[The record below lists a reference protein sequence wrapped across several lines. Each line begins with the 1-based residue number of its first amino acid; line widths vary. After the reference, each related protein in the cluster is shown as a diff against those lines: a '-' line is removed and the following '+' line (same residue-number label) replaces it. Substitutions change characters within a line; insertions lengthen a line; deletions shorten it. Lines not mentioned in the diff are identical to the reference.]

1 MPDPMSDLST
11 PADATPSAPVVQPTT
26 PSAAPAVPA
35 ATPTGTPAPA
45 RGAPEG
51 WVPSYRLREAREAA
65 ERQAQE
71 TWLQRE
77 AQLRAETEQ
86 YKRQLHS
93 LVGVE
98 PPPDPQMHAVR
109 EQFRQ
114 VYPGLSQIE
123 ERAQE
128 ILESLERSRDQES
141 QNKHYWSTYGRQT
154 MDRLY
159 THAAESLGGPL
170 TDEAKRALHSSF
182 VGFLQSSPELQA
194 RYSDDPT
201 VVEDFW
207 KAFSSSFIDPVRRTA
222 AATVIGRAPTSIG
235 MPQDT
240 PGGAPRATPVPQ
252 PANADERVATAWT
265 QYQTTKR

>member
-1 MPDPMSDLST
+1 MEPEITQT
-11 PADATPSAPVVQPTT
+11 PADATPSAPVAQPTT
-26 PSAAPAVPA
+26 PTAAPAVPT

-45 RGAPEG
+45 TGAPEG

-71 TWLQRE
+71 SWAQRE

-93 LVGVE
+93 LVGIQ
-98 PPPDPQMHAVR
+98 PPPDPQINAVR
-109 EQFRQ
+109 EQFQQ
-114 VYPGLSQIE
+114 VYPGLSAIE

-128 ILESLERSRDQES
+128 ILESLERSRDHES

-159 THAAESLGGPL
+159 THASEALGGPL

-201 VVEDFW
+201 LVEDFW
-207 KAFSSSFIDPVRRTA
+207 KAFSSSFIDPVRR
-222 AATVIGRAPTSIG
+222 AATTATIGRAPTNVGI
-235 MPQDT
+235 PQDT

-252 PANADERVATAWT
+252 PANMDERVSQMWT
-265 QYQTTKR
+265 GYNATKRS